1 MAAVNSYYTSPE
13 FREIKRLREKAQHDE
28 AQALY
33 HAEQQGIQKGASGR
47 NIEIARAM
55 IADGEPV
62 EKIMR
67 YTDLTSE
74 EIQGL
79 SI

>member
-1 MAAVNSYYTSPE
+1 MTGDC
-13 FREIKRLREKAQHDE
+13 EIERLREKARHDE

-47 NIEIARAM
+47 NVEIARTM
-55 IADGEPV
+55 IADGESV
-62 EKIMR
+62 EKIKR
-67 YTDLTSE
+67 YTGLTSE